1 MPRPAPGPDRL
12 SWIDQL
18 RTLAIVLVVN
28 LHACVTYSHVGSWYI
43 QEAPEPD
50 LPAKMLFGLWEA
62 HLQSF
67 FMGLLFFVGGYFA
80 QRSVAKR
87 GPGGFARERLLRLGI
102 PTLFYMLVLHPLIV
116 YGINPWGYDF
126 GSRAAAYGHFL
137 ASGRVLDATG
147 PMWFAAALLA
157 FSAVLA
163 AWRGLRGPAPAGAGP
178 APGAAELLLWG
189 LAAVGAS
196 FLVRTAAPIGG
207 SFHNMQLCYFSQ
219 YILAFGAGV
228 AAGRHGWL
236 AALAASR
243 RARVAGWLALG
254 LGPLAFFGVLVAAG
268 LPQGRGLDKIV
279 GGWNLP
285 ALGYATWEQ
294 LTGLGLALGSLS
306 FCLRRLNE
314 ATPLARWLSARSFGV
329 YLLHPVFLVLITVFL
344 RRWPLDSFLKVSLL
358 TGTGLALSF
367 LASDLARRVPG
378 IRQFL

>member
-1 MPRPAPGPDRL
+1 LARPAPGPDRL
-12 SWIDQL
+12 SWVDQL

-50 LPAKMLFGLWEA
+50 LPAKVVLGFWEA

-80 QRSVAKR
+80 QRSLARR
-87 GPGGFARERLLRLGI
+87 GPGGFARERLLRLGV

-116 YGINPWGYDF
+116 YGINPWGNDY

-137 ASGRVLDATG
+137 ASGRLLDATG

-163 AWRGLRGPAPAGAGP
+163 AGRALRGPAPAGAGP
-178 APGAAELLLWG
+178 APGAAELGLWG
-189 LAAVGAS
+189 LTAVGAS
-196 FLVRTAAPIGG
+196 FLVRTAAPIGV
-207 SFHNMQLCYFSQ
+207 SFHNMQLCFFPQ

-228 AAGRHGWL
+228 AAARHGWL
-236 AALAASR
+236 AALAAAR
-243 RARVAGWLALG
+243 RARVAGWLALV
-254 LGPLAFFGVLVAAG
+254 LGPPALAGVLVAAG
-268 LPQGRGLDKIV
+268 MLQGRGLDKVV

-285 ALGYATWEQ
+285 ALGYAAWEQ
-294 LTGLGLALGSLS
+294 LTGLGLALGFMS

-329 YLLHPVFLVLITVFL
+329 YLLHPVVLVLLTVFL
-344 RRWPLDSFLKVSLL
+344 RRWPLDPFLKVSLL